1 MARKTTTSTKKSAP
15 RKASSTRKESAS
27 PKQQKPVFRAGT
39 VITLLLLAVM
49 VLLAIYLNR
58 EKEAA
63 DIETTSTS
71 EVTTYVFG
79 AENGNVSSIEIK
91 PADGETVKVARDENN
106 VWAIELPFEA
116 EADQGAVEASAT
128 QISAL
133 TVVSE
138 VEGDPEI
145 FGLNEPIYVITIEY
159 ADGKTHTLEVGDA
172 TPTNSGY
179 YVRVDKEKMMIT
191 GLSGIDSLANLVF
204 FPPYLYTPTPTAL
217 PATATP
223 VPPTEAATATPTP

>member
-15 RKASSTRKESAS
+15 RKASSTRKEPVT
-27 PKQQKPVFRAGT
+27 PKSQKPVFRVGT
-39 VITLLLLAVM
+39 VITVLLLAGVIA
-49 VLLAIYLNR
+49 LAFYLNR

-71 EVTTYVFG
+71 EATAYVFG

-106 VWAIELPFEA
+106 IWAIELPFEA
-116 EADQGAVEASAT
+116 EADQGSVEAAAT

-133 TVVSE
+133 TVVSDI
-138 VEGDPEI
+138 EGDPEI
-145 FGLNEPIYVITIEY
+145 FGLDEPVYIITIEY
-159 ADGKTHTLEVGDA
+159 ADGKIHTLEVGDA

-191 GLSGIDSLANLVF
+191 GLSGIDSLSNLLF
-204 FPPYLYTPTPTAL
+204 FPPYLYTPTPTSL